1 VTAINNIL
9 TPLNAPMK
17 KNYMHAKKNRLLS
30 HRHNKYFLLVMLAT
44 FSEFI
49 PFDLAARI
57 SEPVL
62 LPAAK
67 HIDIQVISLS
77 GKVTDENGAS
87 LPGVSIIEKGTT
99 NGTVSDSDGK
109 YRLTVSSAGSVL
121 VFSFVGSITQQI
133 TVGAQTEINIK
144 LESDVALL
152 SEVVVVGYGT
162 QEKRDVTGAV
172 GTVKSENFN
181 KGIINSPE
189 QLLQGK
195 IAGVNVT
202 SASGEPGGAQSITIR
217 GPGGVRT
224 GSTPLFV
231 VDGMALDNSST
242 SGGGVNPLN
251 FLNPQ
256 DIESIDVLKDASATA
271 IYGARGANGVVL
283 ITTKKGKAGTSSITY
298 SANIGISKLARPI
311 DVFTADEFRQQI
323 SDLGVAIDDQGGST
337 DWQKEISRTGVTQNH
352 TLTFGGGADK
362 LTYYASLGLQDQE
375 GILKNSNMKR
385 YTGRINVSQKFL
397 NDRLSVDLNLNATNT
412 INERPPI
419 ESIIGGALS
428 MNPTY
433 PAYDLNGEAGNYPNV
448 VSPLINL
455 KLNKDI
461 ITVNRVIGNISPS
474 LTIIKGLVYRLNF
487 GVDNSNSVRDIQSL
501 PSLQPAQ
508 PGRLESQYKKNTNTL
523 IENYITYTRS
533 SGDHS
538 FSALIGHS
546 YQKFSIQ
553 NRTWSINKFNISDIE
568 PMNNPGLGLDLT
580 LTNNKPTGATTLN
593 ELQSFFGRV
602 TYEWKGKYLATATL
616 RADGS
621 SKFGE
626 NNKYGTFPSFS
637 LGWRLSEEEFM
648 KSLPLSNLKLRAG
661 WGKTGNQEI
670 PNKITKAV
678 FTSQIEAGSSYP
690 LYAGTYPA
698 GTTYGRLA
706 NPNIQWE
713 VSTQTNVGLDFG
725 FLNGALS
732 GSIDYFNK
740 QSNNILL
747 EVIAPDPVQ
756 PQPRY
761 WTNVEDMK
769 ITNSGV
775 EVALNY
781 QFKTSAN
788 LTFNVGGNIT
798 FIHNIVEN
806 SPYSV
811 IPSGTATGSGLT
823 SATINGYVNGQPI
836 GTFFLKEFTGFDGN
850 GISTYAD
857 NDGDGYITDHDRI
870 AAGSALPTQM
880 YNFFASAAFKGFDI
894 TANFNGVS
902 GNKLYDNTAN
912 ANFYKLRLS
921 KSLNTTNEAV
931 ANPEESINNAASVST
946 RYLKNGSFLRLNNL
960 SLGYNFNTSSL
971 KINNWIKSLRLS
983 VTGQNLFVI
992 TKYNG
997 YDPEVNTD
1005 RTIDGAT
1012 SYGIDYQSYPK
1023 AKTVVFGLNVTF

>member
-1 VTAINNIL
+1 MLKMYARFQTR
-9 TPLNAPMK
+9 K
-17 KNYMHAKKNRLLS
+17 LLA
-30 HRHNKYFLLVMLAT
+30 RQCQRYFLLITLITSLGSVPENLFARVADAT
-44 FSEFI
+44 S
-49 PFDLAARI
+49 
-57 SEPVL
+57 SVSVL
-62 LPAAK
+62 LTNN
-67 HIDIQVISLS
+67 QSVTVS
-77 GKVTDENGAS
+77 GKISDEAGEP
-87 LPGVSIIEKGTT
+87 LPGVNIIEKSTT
-99 NGTVSDSDGK
+99 NGTVSDAEGNYK
-109 YRLTVSSAGSVL
+109 ITVSSAQSVL
-121 VFSFVGSITQQI
+121 VFSFVGAMTQQI
-133 TVGAQTEINIK
+133 TVGNQSDLNVK
-144 LESDVALL
+144 LQYDASTL

-162 QEKRDVTGAV
+162 QEKKDVTGAV
-172 GTVKSENFN
+172 ASVKSEDFN
-181 KGIINSPE
+181 KGIISSPE

-195 IAGVNVT
+195 VAGVNVT
-202 SASGEPGGAQSITIR
+202 SASGEPGGTQSITIR

-283 ITTKKGKAGTSSITY
+283 ITTKKGKTGTSSITY
-298 SANIGISKLARPI
+298 SANVGVSKLARPI
-311 DVFTADEFRQQI
+311 DVFTADQFREQVPA
-323 SDLGVAIDDQGGST
+323 LGVVIDDLGGST
-337 DWQKEISRTGVTQNH
+337 DWQKEISRTAVTQNH
-352 TLTFGGGADK
+352 NLAFGGGADK

-385 YTGRINVSQKFL
+385 YTGRINVNQKFL
-397 NDRLSVDLNLNATNT
+397 DDRLSVDLNLNATSTN
-412 INERPPI
+412 NERPPI
-419 ESIIGGALS
+419 ESLVGGALS

-433 PAYDLNGEAGNYPNV
+433 SAYDENGDVGNYPNV

-461 ITVNRVIGNISPS
+461 TTVNRVIGNISPS
-474 LTIIKGLVYRLNF
+474 FTIIKGLVYKLNF
-487 GVDNSNSVRDIQSL
+487 GIDNANSVRDIQSL

-508 PGRLESQYKKNTNTL
+508 PGRLESQYKRNSNTL

-538 FSALIGHS
+538 FSALVGQS
-546 YQKFSIQ
+546 YQKFYIQ
-553 NRTWSINKFNISDIE
+553 DRTWSINRFNISDIE
-568 PMNNPGLGLDLT
+568 PINNPGLGLDLT
-580 LTNNKPTGATTLN
+580 LTNNKPTGSTTRN
-593 ELQSFFGRV
+593 ELQSFFGRA

-621 SKFGE
+621 SKFGA

-648 KSLPLSNLKLRAG
+648 KSLPISNLKLRAG

-670 PNKITKAV
+670 PSKITKAL

-690 LYAGTYPA
+690 LYTGPYPA
-698 GTTYGRLA
+698 GTAYKRLA
-706 NPNIQWE
+706 NPDIQWE
-713 VSTQTNVGLDFG
+713 VSTQTNIGLDFG

-732 GSIDYFNK
+732 GSVDYFNK

-756 PQPRY
+756 PQPKY
-761 WTNVEDMK
+761 WTNVKDMT
-769 ITNSGV
+769 ISNSGV
-775 EVALNY
+775 EIALNY
-781 QFKTSAN
+781 QLRASTS

-798 FIHNIVEN
+798 FINNKVEN

-836 GTFFLKEFTGFDGN
+836 GTFFLKEFTGFDDN

-857 NDGDGYITDHDRI
+857 NDGDGFVTDRDRI
-870 AAGSALPTQM
+870 AAGSALPTEM
-880 YNFFASAAFKGFDI
+880 YNFYASAVFKGFDL

-921 KSLNTTNEAV
+921 KSLNTTKEAI
-931 ANPEESINNAASVST
+931 ASPEESITNAAAVST

-971 KINNWIKSLRLS
+971 KLNNWIKSLRLS

-1005 RTIDGAT
+1005 RTIDGAS
-1012 SYGIDYQSYPK
+1012 SYGVDYQSYPK